1 MVLNWILVLTNTDAR
16 MQLISIYCI
25 FSDSVYP
32 GFGDFL
38 VFYRWTCIVVA
49 ALMYIV
55 VMVVLRKRFKL
66 TSRAFAPSMTK
77 TQSQKIM
84 RSNVTMG
91 MTTLSAVL
99 LLLIPDVML
108 HFSWPIQDSSGKL
121 FLYLLILNK
130 TLINFLIFF
139 VRHRELRGIFVG
151 TGSSIMQA

>member
-1 MVLNWILVLTNTDAR
+1 
-16 MQLISIYCI
+16 
-25 FSDSVYP
+25 
-32 GFGDFL
+32 
-38 VFYRWTCIVVA
+38 
-49 ALMYIV
+49 
-55 VMVVLRKRFKL
+55 MVVLRKRFKL

-130 TLINFLIFF
+130 VRIKFPLSVIFIYLHYFTCARTTVIFTLCEVLLSTIYHPYLAYRRSVD
-139 VRHRELRGIFVG
+139 VRVE
-151 TGSSIMQA
+151 Q